1 MTTRP
6 PAEIGMILDDVDT
19 PALVIDLDAFE
30 RNLRRLPERIS
41 GSGVKMRP
49 HAKTHKCPV
58 IALKQMELGA
68 VGVCVQKVS
77 EAEAMVYGG
86 VKDVLVTNEIV
97 GRQKLQR
104 LMSLA
109 HSARIGVC
117 ADDAG
122 QVRALDAAAGD
133 AGITLPVY
141 VEVNMGGNR
150 CGVEPGEPALDLA
163 RHVAEAPHLAFAG
176 LQAYHGSAQ
185 HLRGWDERRQAI
197 AQAADKS
204 GRTRDLLARHGIDCP
219 NVTGAGTG
227 TFEFESASGVY
238 SELQCGSYIF
248 MDADY
253 GRNLDRDGAPTKAFE
268 PSLFVWA
275 TVMSRPAEDR
285 AIVDAGLK
293 ALAFDSGPPTLW
305 DEPAATYERA
315 SDEHGRLGISGA
327 TNRLQIGDKIRLIPG
342 HCDPTV
348 NLYDWYVGVRGNRVE
363 QLWPITARGAVYR
376 LRGRER
382 YPPKPAPSVL
392 RHASLAQ
399 PDDICGFEQGAGLR
413 R

>member
-6 PAEIGMILDDVDT
+6 PAEIGMTLDEVDT

-41 GSGVKMRP
+41 GSSVRMRP

-68 VGVCVQKVS
+68 VGVCCQKVS
-77 EAEAMVYGG
+77 EAEALVYGG
-86 VKDVLVTNEIV
+86 VKDVLVTNEVV
-97 GRQKLQR
+97 GRQKLRR
-104 LMSLA
+104 LTALA
-109 HSARIGVC
+109 HNARIGVC
-117 ADDAG
+117 VDDAG
-122 QVRALDAAAGD
+122 QVGALDEAAGE

-150 CGVEPGEPALDLA
+150 CGVEPGEPALALA
-163 RHVAEAPHLAFAG
+163 RQIADAPHLAFAG

-185 HLRGWDERRQAI
+185 HLRGWEERQHAI
-197 AQAADKS
+197 GEATKKA
-204 GRTRDLLARHGIDCP
+204 RLTRDLLARHRIECP
-219 NVTGAGTG
+219 TITGAGTG
-227 TFEFESASGVY
+227 TFEFEAGSGVY
-238 SELQCGSYIF
+238 TELQCGSYIF

-275 TVMSRPAEDR
+275 TVMSRPAQDR

-293 ALAFDSGPPTLW
+293 ALAFDSGPPLVP
-305 DEPAATYERA
+305 DEPAASYERA

-327 TNRLQIGDKIRLIPG
+327 TNRLNVGEKVRLIPG

-348 NLYDWYVGVRGNRVE
+348 NLYDWYVCVRQGRVE
-363 QLWPITARGAVYR
+363 QLWPITARGAVY
-376 LRGRER
+376 
-382 YPPKPAPSVL
+382 
-392 RHASLAQ
+392 
-399 PDDICGFEQGAGLR
+399 
-413 R
+413 